1 MTQPPPSSGGQ
12 PSGGQPSGGQPSG
25 GQPGHPE
32 PTPAPEPEP
41 PQPIPPP
48 EPIPHPEPPH
58 ARDQPTTVTPAP
70 DDQPTTVTAAQD
82 DQPTTV
88 TAAQDDQPTTVTAA
102 QDDWATAVTPPPDDR
117 ATAVSAAAREGAD
130 FIDAPPVPDGTSWP
144 PAGAYPGE
152 PGHTEPPTVWQQP
165 PATGPWHARHER
177 PGEWQHPPPEHLAYE
192 HSPPAEVRDPGR
204 ATAGPPPGQA
214 GPPPGSAG
222 QAPRPTLSPDAEA
235 TMRRRR
241 TGLWASV
248 TLTVTLLFCGGGGAS
263 AYLLFRNADQGGAPD
278 PATAV
283 DRFLTAIY
291 TQQDA
296 GAADDLVCR
305 EARDAESLAARV
317 AEIRGY
323 ANEYEGPSFR
333 WTEPDV
339 AGQTEER
346 ATVSVDLTLSTDDEK
361 TAQQQL
367 TFTTVRK
374 TNWLVCEISG

>member
-1 MTQPPPSSGGQ
+1 MTQPPPS
-12 PSGGQPSGGQPSG
+12 PGGQPSG

-32 PTPAPEPEP
+32 PDPAPEPEP

-58 ARDQPTTVTPAP
+58 ARDQPTVVGAASGE
-70 DDQPTTVTAAQD
+70 QPTTV
-82 DQPTTV
+82 
-88 TAAQDDQPTTVTAA
+88 
-102 QDDWATAVTPPPDDR
+102 
-117 ATAVSAAAREGAD
+117 SAAVRAGTD
-130 FIDAPPVPDGTSWP
+130 FIDAPPAPAEAPWP

-152 PGHTEPPTVWQQP
+152 PGHAEPQPVWQQP
-165 PATGPWHARHER
+165 PATGPWHAQHER
-177 PGEWQHPPPEHLAYE
+177 AGEWQHQPPEHLAFE
-192 HSPPAEVRDPGR
+192 HSPPAEVRDADR
-204 ATAGPPPGQA
+204 MTAGAPA
-214 GPPPGSAG
+214 G
-222 QAPRPTLSPDAEA
+222 RTLSPDAEA

-248 TLTVTLLFCGGGGAS
+248 TLTVTLLLCGGGAAS
-263 AYLLFRNADQGGAPD
+263 AYLLFRNADPGGAPD

-296 GAADDLVCR
+296 GVADDLVCR
-305 EARDAESLAARV
+305 EARDAEALVARV

-323 ANEYEGPSFR
+323 ANEYDEPAFR
-333 WTEPDV
+333 WTEPAV

-346 ATVSVDLTLSTDDEK
+346 ATVSVGLTMSTDDEK